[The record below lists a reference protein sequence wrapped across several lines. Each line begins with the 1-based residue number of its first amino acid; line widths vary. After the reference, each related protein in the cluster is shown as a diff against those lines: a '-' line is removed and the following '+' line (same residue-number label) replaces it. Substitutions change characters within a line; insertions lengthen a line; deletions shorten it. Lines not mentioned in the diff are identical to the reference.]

1 MPQEELD
8 AMEISFKYHGFTWN
22 QTNFAVAVIRSHVEP
37 LRQQLDAANTL
48 INKYREETTS
58 LRQQVAAKQAEVDAL
73 MLEYCP
79 SEMSQEQL
87 NNWAAHQRPAE
98 RDEQAEVFRVEVESL
113 RQHLIGSNT
122 LIQTYREATT
132 SLRQQVT
139 LLSDFVTKISEQLP
153 EKPDHWSSC
162 SQCEHNAS
170 DAQDIIEEL
179 VATAA
184 KEN

>member
-1 MPQEELD
+1 MTITNPKLSDRIRPDVEAAPWVLAEIEKLEQQLTETEEFCKGEM
-8 AMEISFKYHGFTWN
+8 A
-22 QTNFAVAVIRSHVEP
+22 RSRERSSR
-37 LRQQLDAANTL
+37 LRQQL
-48 INKYREETTS
+48 
-58 LRQQVAAKQAEVDAL
+58 AAKQAEVDAL

>member
-1 MPQEELD
+1 MTKQRHCFVTQVGDAIEKLASALD
-8 AMEISFKYHGFTWN
+8 SERRPPFKGDILDLLEW
-22 QTNFAVAVIRSHVEP
+22 AERDVLEM
-37 LRQQLDAANTL
+37 RQQL
-48 INKYREETTS
+48 
-58 LRQQVAAKQAEVDAL
+58 V
-73 MLEYCP
+73 
-79 SEMSQEQL
+79 
-87 NNWAAHQRPAE
+87 E
-98 RDEQAEVFRVEVESL
+98 RDK
-113 RQHLIGSNT
+113 
-122 LIQTYREATT
+122 
-132 SLRQQVT
+132 QVT